1 MKFYHILVNVS
12 EMSKTPEIYSRI
24 QINIMY
30 TYRSN
35 ILLMIKLVGPDM
47 IDLDFLQVARTFS
60 QMKLQRQV
68 KIYNNTKV

>member
-30 TYRSN
+30 AYRSN